1 MSEKRIFP
9 RFSCQMKVRFHF
21 HEGDP
26 DTVDPETSPSKK
38 GKGIVLDISR
48 GGIFIATDTHVSI
61 NIPII
66 IDFRTKREAF
76 TIGGTI
82 VRTGRMKDN
91 PSEVAMKYNHLRIRR
106 NMYVAV
112 QFKQPIENFNENE
125 ILKP

>member
-9 RFSCQMKVRFHF
+9 RFSCQMKVRFRF

-26 DTVDPETSPSKK
+26 DIVNTETSPSRK

-48 GGIFIATDTHVSI
+48 GGVFIATDTRVSI
-61 NIPII
+61 NIPITMN
-66 IDFRTKREAF
+66 FRTKRETF
-76 TIGGTI
+76 TITGTI

-91 PSEVAMKYNHLRIRR
+91 PSEVAMKYSHLRIRR
-106 NMYVAV
+106 DAYIAV
-112 QFKQPIENFNENE
+112 QFIHPIENFDETE